1 MRTITITKEVYRFDE
16 LTEEA
21 KERVFDH
28 FRMDCD
34 ILSWQSEN
42 RDTVEAIAEKMDWKY
57 RYESYDGITYTVEY
71 DIDDEDISAL
81 SGVRAMAYIWNNYI
95 SAAMQPKTYWLHGV
109 LYCDGRKNWTRK
121 SRINYTID
129 NCPFT
134 GYCMDC
140 CFSEAWKE
148 WKDSFCKNSTVQDF
162 ADMVADHLGKDWTND
177 NEYQISDEG
186 ITELIEA
193 NDYEFLADGSVY

>member
-42 RDTVEAIAEKMDWKY
+42 RDTVEAIAEKMGWKY
-57 RYESYDGITYTVEY
+57 RYDSYDGITYTVDY

-81 SGVRAMAYIWNNYI
+81 SGVRAMAYIENNYI
-95 SAAMQPKTYWLHGV
+95 NAARQAKTYWLHDV

-121 SRINYTID
+121 SKINFTID

-148 WKDSFCKNSTVQDF
+148 WKETFCKNSTVQDF
-162 ADMVADHLGKDWTND
+162 ANMVADRLGKDWTSD
-177 NEYQISDEG
+177 NEYQVSDEG
-186 ITELIEA
+186 IIEMIDA
-193 NDYEFLADGSVY
+193 SDYEFLADGTIY